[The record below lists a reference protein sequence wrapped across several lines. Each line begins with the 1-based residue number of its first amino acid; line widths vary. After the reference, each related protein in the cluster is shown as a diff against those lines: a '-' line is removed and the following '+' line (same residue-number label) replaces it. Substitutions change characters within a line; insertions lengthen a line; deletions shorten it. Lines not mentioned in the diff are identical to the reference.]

1 MLGALILS
9 LAIPL
14 SPQSQPPRD
23 RTAATRPAAA
33 EPASREAELTKRI
46 AQTPNGIAAYVE
58 LSKLQEDRA
67 AYPEAE
73 ATLMRGRQANPKD
86 KKIVMALAGFYN
98 RQGDFEKTMA
108 ALEAA
113 EQLDPTDQTAPQI
126 IATYYWEKAFKDHH
140 LLPADQLR
148 YVMSG
153 VAATD
158 RALALKPDYV
168 DALTYKNL
176 LLRLRSNLETDP
188 VLKQQ
193 LTAEADALRNRAI
206 ELTKQRAA
214 INGENGAVPLGPV
227 GPPPP
232 PPPPPPADGAS
243 VSKSGMAPVRVGGNI
258 RTPTKIRDVRPVYPP
273 EAQAAGIQGVVILEA
288 TIDVDGSVYGAK
300 VLRSIPELD
309 DAALTA
315 VRQWVFTPTEVN
327 GVLVPVIMTV
337 TVNFS
342 LQIAD

>member
-1 MLGALILS
+1 MLVALILS

-23 RTAATRPAAA
+23 RTAPRPAM
-33 EPASREAELTKRI
+33 ETASREAELTKRI
-46 AQTPNGIAAYVE
+46 AQTPTGVAAYIE
-58 LSKLQEDRA
+58 LSKLEEDRGA
-67 AYPEAE
+67 LPEAE
-73 ATLMRGRQANPKD
+73 ATLIRGRQANPKD
-86 KKIVMALAGFYN
+86 KKIVMALSGFYN
-98 RQGDFEKTMA
+98 RQGDFEKTIA

-126 IATYYWEKAFKDHH
+126 VATYYWEKAFKDHR

-153 VAATD
+153 IEATD

-176 LLRLRSNLETDP
+176 LLRMRSNLETDP

-193 LTAEADALRNRAI
+193 LIAEADALRNRAI
-206 ELTKQRAA
+206 ELNKQRAA
-214 INGENGAVPLGPV
+214 IDSGKGAVALGPISDA
-227 GPPPP
+227 PPPP
-232 PPPPPPADGAS
+232 PPPPPGAAAP
-243 VSKSGMAPVRVGGNI
+243 KSGMAPVRVGGNI
-258 RTPTKIRDVRPVYPP
+258 RTPTKVRDVRPVYPM

-288 TIDVDGSVYGAK
+288 TIDVDGHVADAK
-300 VLRSIPELD
+300 ILRSIPQLD

-315 VRQWVFTPTEVN
+315 VRQWEFTPTEVN

-337 TVNFS
+337 TVNFA
-342 LQIAD
+342 LQ